1 MRDRRH
7 GGAYII
13 TAALC
18 AGFAGG
24 CVGHA
29 SPTSTNHQAAPVTQS
44 PAAIPAASRQPAT
57 SAPVAAKIGADF
69 GPAGGWLVGVSSEH
83 LAQSSAAQADEAN
96 RRAEQ
101 RPASPADVKAAA
113 TADLNQDGF
122 VTVDEVLAMKRA
134 GLTDSEM
141 IQRLRATGQV
151 FSVTDRQ
158 QQYFRDRGIDQT
170 VIDAMLAMKGA
181 RPGATTA
188 TASRAR

>member
-1 MRDRRH
+1 MRDRRR

-24 CVGHA
+24 CAGRA
-29 SPTSTNHQAAPVTQS
+29 SPTPTSHQAAPVPQN
-44 PAAIPAASRQPAT
+44 PAATPAASRRSAT
-57 SAPVAAKIGADF
+57 SAPVAAKIGADL

-83 LAQSSAAQADEAN
+83 LARDSAAQADEAN

-141 IQRLRATGQV
+141 IQRLRATGQG

-158 QQYFRDRGIDQT
+158 QQYLRDRGIDQI

-181 RPGATTA
+181 APGATTA
-188 TASRAR
+188 TVSRAR

>member
-7 GGAYII
+7 ESAYII

-18 AGFAGG
+18 AGFGG
-24 CVGHA
+24 CAEHA
-29 SPTSTNHQAAPVTQS
+29 SPAATQKQAAPVSQS
-44 PAAIPAASRQPAT
+44 SAAIPAASRQPAT

-69 GPAGGWLVGVSSEH
+69 GPAGGWLVGVASDH
-83 LAQSSAAQADEAN
+83 LARGSAAQADEAN

-101 RPASPADVKAAA
+101 RPANPADVKAAA
-113 TADLNQDGF
+113 TADLNHDGF
-122 VTVDEVLAMKRA
+122 VTLDEVLAMKRA

-141 IQRLRATGQV
+141 IQRLQATGQV
-151 FSVTDRQ
+151 FSATDRQ
-158 QQYFRDRGIDQT
+158 QQYLRDRGIDQT

-181 RPGATTA
+181 APGATTA